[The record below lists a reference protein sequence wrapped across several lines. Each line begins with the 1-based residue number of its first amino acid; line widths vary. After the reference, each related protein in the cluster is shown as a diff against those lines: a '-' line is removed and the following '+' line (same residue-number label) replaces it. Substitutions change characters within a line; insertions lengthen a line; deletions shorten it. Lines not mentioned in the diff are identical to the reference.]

1 MENIN
6 LLIIIWTLF
15 KIEFVLLLPI
25 LYIKRKR
32 KKYNYLV
39 DYTDYEFKQCG
50 GITGFVGKIGSYKS
64 SLMNAKKSADTRN
77 NIRELQKRL
86 DDYVIKYPY
95 VNFFEINNKLEVLF
109 ETNRS
114 YQDCYNELFN
124 GVNGFAYD
132 YVNLSS
138 FKDDMYHYIEYY
150 YILNFRDV
158 FCLCNYSSINRE
170 TLEKCK
176 FLDIRGLELRNVK
189 ETGIYS
195 GGKGLSLN
203 IDENSLER
211 GNVKSNDRDVKESGD
226 KDIRQLLRNMY
237 EGLTYMNVAKQEKRD
252 EVAVNRRL
260 YTSTIRCCGLA
271 ENGKIYHFPK
281 VQKFIDFKIGFY
293 RFIFRLRRF
302 YIIFPTI
309 KEKRLRE
316 DYLKVNFF
324 RKKENLLTAKKQ
336 FFNSLGLLVVNT
348 LYSELSIDDKE
359 VIEEKQF
366 VVKLRDCYG
375 TYDTYMYSS
384 VGEILNE
391 YSKTSLEE
399 MISLDFLN
407 SKEKGKRLSSFLND
421 KKENKKKDE
430 EIEVIRW

>member
-1 MENIN
+1 MGNIK

-15 KIEFVLLLPI
+15 KIEFLLIFPI
-25 LYIKRKR
+25 IYIKKKR

-64 SLMNAKKSADTRN
+64 CLMNAKKSADTRN

-86 DDYVIKYPY
+86 DEYVVKYPY
-95 VNFFEINNKLEVLF
+95 LNFYEINNKLEVLF

-114 YQDCYNELFN
+114 YQVCYNELFN
-124 GVNGFAYD
+124 GLNGFSYD

-158 FCLCNYSSINRE
+158 FCLTNYSSINRE
-170 TLEKCK
+170 TFEKCK
-176 FLDIRGLELRNVK
+176 FLDIKGLELRNVK

-195 GGKGLSLN
+195 GGKGLSIN

-237 EGLTYMNVAKQEKRD
+237 EGLTQMNVAKQEKRD

-271 ENGKIYHFPK
+271 EDGKIYHFPK
-281 VQKFIDFKIGFY
+281 IQKFIDFKIKFY
-293 RFIFRLRRF
+293 RLIFRLRRI
-302 YIIFPTI
+302 YIIFPAR
-309 KEKRLRE
+309 KEKRLKE

-324 RKKENLLTAKKQ
+324 RKKENLLNAKKQ

-359 VIEEKQF
+359 IIEEKQF
-366 VVKLRDCYG
+366 IVKLRDCYG

-384 VGEILNE
+384 VGELLNK

-407 SKEKGKRLSSFLND
+407 SKEKAKRLSSFLDD
-421 KKENKKKDE
+421 KKENKKKE
-430 EIEVIRW
+430 EIEVVRW